1 MNNLVNTVLQDR
13 YFLRQLVGSGG
24 MADVYLAWD
33 RMRASQMAIKVL
45 RPDLANDERA
55 WSTFKE
61 EAHFLQELRHPNIV
75 RFYDVGQDGNLFFIV
90 MEWVDGADLKRA
102 IQDRKQPFNADEA
115 GQILAP
121 LSRALHFAHQSKA
134 YHCDIKPANVLIRKA
149 DNEVF
154 LTDFGV
160 SRWKFDRRGGG
171 TPAYMAPELFTGAN
185 VTERTEVYAV
195 GITLYEMLS
204 GALPFRG
211 ESKSPGSTSR
221 ERIAWEHNNA
231 PLPSLQQANPSL
243 PAAVVTVIQK
253 ALNKDSKQR
262 FANIMN
268 LLTAFDNARSG
279 ASPAKPAVVDANTIL
294 APVPDLPEST
304 RPPTPKSPIRPV
316 TPAKKAGQ
324 PHLFAV
330 TGEHARN
337 TITIPRDGLGIG
349 RSRSNQLVLSER
361 SVSRQHAT
369 ILCTRRAFYIRDENS
384 SLGTYLN
391 GRRISAGGT
400 VVLSHGDRITIAS
413 QVFEFR
419 AE

>member
-55 WSTFKE
+55 WTTFKK

-90 MEWVDGADLKRA
+90 MEWVDGTDLKRA
-102 IQDRKQPFNADEA
+102 IQDRKQPYGADDA

-134 YHCDIKPANVLIRKA
+134 YHCDIKPANVLIRKL

-171 TPAYMAPELFTGAN
+171 TPAYMAPELFAGAD
-185 VTERTEVYAV
+185 VTERTEVYAL

-204 GALPFRG
+204 GSLPFRG

-231 PLPSLQQANPSL
+231 PLPPLQQSNPALSQTIV
-243 PAAVVTVIQK
+243 AVIQK
-253 ALNKDSKQR
+253 ALNKDPKQR
-262 FANIMN
+262 FANIMD
-268 LLTAFDNARSG
+268 LWTTFDSARSG
-279 ASPAKPAVVDANTIL
+279 AASAGPAGEAKTIL
-294 APVPDLPEST
+294 APLPEISEV
-304 RPPTPKSPIRPV
+304 RPATPKSPFPPV
-316 TPAKKAGQ
+316 TPGKKVGQ
-324 PHLFAV
+324 PHLIALA
-330 TGEHARN
+330 GEHARN
-337 TITIPRDGLGIG
+337 TISIPRDGLGIG
-349 RSRSNQLVLSER
+349 RSRGNQLVLSER

-369 ILCTRRAFYIRDENS
+369 ILWTRRAFYIRDENS

-391 GRRISAGGT
+391 GRRINAGGT
-400 VVLSHGDRITIAS
+400 VVLSHGDHITIAS